1 MRYFAVIPVF
11 YAAACL
17 QTSLAEAVAIGRI
30 APDLL
35 ALVAA
40 AIALVVGGNAG
51 LALVAAIGLLDDL
64 LSSGRLGIATAA
76 YLLAGWAAI
85 ELAERFDSRQ
95 LTWRVLASG
104 LFAAAVAC
112 GVGLARSTIGEPSAG
127 LFRVVGGGLGVGIYT
142 AGLAIPAWLAIG
154 WIERWGNRRIAAY
167 DM

>member
-64 LSSGRLGIATAA
+64 LASGRLGIATAA

-104 LFAAAVAC
+104 LFAQTFGYQAVFAAGAALTLCALAPVAM
-112 GVGLARSTIGEPSAG
+112 AFRSAG
-127 LFRVVGGGLGVGIYT
+127 HSPA
-142 AGLAIPAWLAIG
+142 AGL
-154 WIERWGNRRIAAY
+154 
-167 DM
+167 

>member
-51 LALVAAIGLLDDL
+51 LALVAAVGLLEDL
-64 LSSGRLGIATAA
+64 LSPGRLGIAAA
-76 YLLAGWAAI
+76 GYLLAGWAAI
-85 ELAERFDSRQ
+85 S
-95 LTWRVLASG
+95 
-104 LFAAAVAC
+104 
-112 GVGLARSTIGEPSAG
+112 
-127 LFRVVGGGLGVGIYT
+127 
-142 AGLAIPAWLAIG
+142 
-154 WIERWGNRRIAAY
+154 
-167 DM
+167 